1 MKTFNARDSSFIM
14 NTFCRRQKVAVHH
27 DEAEQQKKTLHERR
41 RKKNKTAIE
50 FLMRKYTFLQGI
62 LILKRVCM

>member
-27 DEAEQQKKTLHERR
+27 DEAEQQKKKHCMREEG
-41 RKKNKTAIE
+41 RKIR
-50 FLMRKYTFLQGI
+50 L
-62 LILKRVCM
+62 